1 MRAMATNAV
10 VTTDTFTRHRS
21 RLFAL
26 AYRMLGTASD
36 AEDVLQEAHLRFS
49 EHSAQ
54 VQYPKRWLEQ
64 VVTRLCVDQLRSARV
79 RREEYVGPWLPEP
92 LETEGATL
100 QGTPVDPES
109 ISLAFLTLLER
120 LSPLERAVFVLVE
133 SFEYSAEEAAT
144 ALGRE
149 PAAVRQLL
157 HRARAH
163 VREAKPRFAAS
174 REAHLAILGA
184 FFAAVQTGDVKKVE
198 SLLAED
204 ARAVLDGGGQAKTA
218 LNVVHGADRVAR
230 LYIGLSKKVDTTLPY
245 EVREV
250 NGWPSLVIFRAR
262 AVMSVTQIET
272 DGHAVFGISVCMNP
286 AKLAAM
292 SPKREPPRP

>member
-1 MRAMATNAV
+1 MA
-10 VTTDTFTRHRS
+10 DTFREHRP

-26 AYRMLGTASD
+26 AYRMLGTTTD

-49 EHSAQ
+49 EHGPE

-64 VVTRLCVDQLRSARV
+64 VVTRLCLDQLKSART

-92 LETEGATL
+92 LETTGASL

-109 ISLAFLTLLER
+109 VSLAFLTLLER

-133 SFEYSAEEAAT
+133 IFDYSAEEAAT

-149 PAAVRQLL
+149 PPAVRQLL

-163 VREAKPRFAAS
+163 VQAAKPRFAPS
-174 REAHLAILGA
+174 REAHVAILAA
-184 FFAAVQTGDVKKVE
+184 FFTAVQTGDVKKVE
-198 SLLAED
+198 SFLAKD
-204 ARAVLDGGGQAKTA
+204 ARAVMDGGGQAKTA
-218 LNVVHGADRVAR
+218 LNVVRGADRVAR
-230 LYIGLSKKVDTTLPY
+230 LYNGLSKKLDPTLRY

-250 NGWPSLVIFRAR
+250 NGWPALVMLRD
-262 AVMSVTQIET
+262 AVVVSVTAIET
-272 DGHAVFGISVCMNP
+272 DGEVLFGILVCMNP

-292 SPKREPPRP
+292 SRSGEPARLSGP

>member
-1 MRAMATNAV
+1 M
-10 VTTDTFTRHRS
+10 TDAFSAHRS

-26 AYRMLGTASD
+26 AYRMLGTATD

-49 EHSAQ
+49 EQRAE
-54 VQYPKRWLEQ
+54 VQHPKRWLEQ
-64 VVTRLCVDQLRSARV
+64 VVTRLCLDQLKSARA

-92 LETEGATL
+92 LETEGARL
-100 QGTPVDPES
+100 RGTPVDPDSVS
-109 ISLAFLTLLER
+109 IAFLTLLER

-133 SFEYSAEEAAT
+133 IFDYSAEEAAT

-149 PAAVRQLL
+149 PPAVRQLL

-163 VREAKPRFAAS
+163 VRAAKPRFAPS

-184 FFAAVQTGDVKKVE
+184 FFTAVQTGDVKKVE
-198 SLLAED
+198 SFLARD
-204 ARAVLDGGGQAKTA
+204 ARAVMDGGGQVKTA
-218 LNVVHGADRVAR
+218 LKVVRGADRVAR
-230 LYIGLSKKVDTTLPY
+230 MFTGRAGKIDPSLRF

-250 NGWPSLVIFRAR
+250 NGWPALVILRDVAIVSV
-262 AVMSVTQIET
+262 AVIET
-272 DGHAVFGISVCMNP
+272 DGGVVFGISVCMNP

-292 SPKREPPRP
+292 SRPGEPSHFSGHG